1 MEFGP
6 RVDLNAREELEMDLA
21 VALISDSNYL
31 SRCATALSSSNAS
44 EHSHVL
50 GLDQGIERL
59 TSHFPSIHVNSF
71 QQFLSG
77 ESKVSSSVANRS
89 RAEQIFSIGPS
100 FLLTLSER
108 VRKGGWLVYMDSDL
122 YFLKPLE
129 SYLGDLP
136 FCNVVIAPHRHYR
149 WNKNRLAKY
158 GMYNVGLV
166 AFRKNEEG
174 LRALRFWAESCID
187 WCYDRAEDGKY
198 ADQKYLEQFAS
209 VSEGVFVDNSLG
221 ANLAPWNSFLKR
233 ISATKTGDIFVSRD
247 KLIYFHAQGLKQKSG
262 RWILGHLNFLSFA
275 GPRLKKLVY
284 GPYLAKLEEWSQ
296 KPGFEGFGTSRTPT
310 TLLGR
315 LAASLMYSL
324 SLLTGQT
331 IKIGTTR
338 SGAQE

>member
-1 MEFGP
+1 LSFDSKDCRGLKDAA
-6 RVDLNAREELEMDLA
+6 VIA
-21 VALISDSNYL
+21 VADSNYA
-31 SRCATALSSSNAS
+31 SRCAAMIESAGVEQVATVLALDDGAHKLRSSFSKLQTVSLISFLQERPELDAQIAQRSAS
-44 EHSHVL
+44 
-50 GLDQGIERL
+50 
-59 TSHFPSIHVNSF
+59 
-71 QQFLSG
+71 
-77 ESKVSSSVANRS
+77 
-89 RAEQIFSIGPS
+89 EQIFSVGPS
-100 FLLTLSER
+100 FLITQADA
-108 VRKGGWLVYMDSDL
+108 VNVGGWLVYADSDL
-122 YFLKPLE
+122 YFFEPLQI
-129 SYLGDLP
+129 YLDRLP
-136 FCNVVIAPHRHYR
+136 QCDVVIAPHRHHL
-149 WNKNRLAKY
+149 WNKSRLAKY
-158 GMYNVGLV
+158 GQFNVGLV
-166 AFRKNEEG
+166 AFKNNEEG

-233 ISATKTGDIFVSRD
+233 ISETKTGEIFVRRD
-247 KLIYFHAQGLKQKSG
+247 KLLYFHAQGLKQKNG
-262 RWILGHLNFLSFA
+262 RWILGHLNYLSFA

-315 LAASLMYSL
+315 LAASLIYSL

>member
-1 MEFGP
+1 MIPVHKPG
-6 RVDLNAREELEMDLA
+6 LA
-21 VALISDSNYL
+21 IVLISDSNYL
-31 SRCATALSSSNAS
+31 ARC
-44 EHSHVL
+44 
-50 GLDQGIERL
+50 
-59 TSHFPSIHVNSF
+59 
-71 QQFLSG
+71 
-77 ESKVSSSVANRS
+77 SVAIETGNFGNVAHILGIDFDGKSVGTLLPGTSVTNFLDFLDENTDVAKRINSRS
-89 RAEQIFSIGPS
+89 RVEQIFSVGPS
-100 FLLTLSER
+100 FMLHF
-108 VRKGGWLVYMDSDL
+108 VDKVAPNGWIVYVDSDL
-122 YFLKPLE
+122 FFLQPIAE
-129 SYLGDLP
+129 YLNSLP
-136 FCNVVIAPHRHYR
+136 PCDVVIAPHRHYL
-149 WNKNRLAKY
+149 WNRSRLAQY
-158 GMYNVGLV
+158 GQYNVGLV
-166 AFRKNEEG
+166 AFKNNKEG

-233 ISATKTGDIFVSRD
+233 ISKTKTGEIFVRRD
-247 KLIYFHAQGLKQKSG
+247 KLLYFHAQGLKQKNG
-262 RWILGHLNFLSFA
+262 RWVLGHLNYLSFA

-315 LAASLMYSL
+315 LAASLIYSL